1 RLPGG
6 LKNTRRAAR
15 DRPQALHRHQAESA
29 QRILEA
35 RPRAQQVRDA
45 QHGAQGRPNGRL
57 LTIRLEII
65 AMAAKKKASKPQA
78 AGSLPAG
85 FKPIT
90 SERGIPWDMEKMPE
104 LVGTWLGART
114 IQVKRG
120 RKMEEQRVATVRT
133 ADGTV
138 YTVWES
144 AMLVPLFEQAV
155 ADESEVAIVYKG
167 LGKAKPGQ
175 NPPKI
180 FEV

>member
-1 RLPGG
+1 
-6 LKNTRRAAR
+6 
-15 DRPQALHRHQAESA
+15 
-29 QRILEA
+29 
-35 RPRAQQVRDA
+35 
-45 QHGAQGRPNGRL
+45 
-57 LTIRLEII
+57 
-65 AMAAKKKASKPQA
+65 MATKKSSKASQSS
-78 AGSLPAG
+78 GSLPAG

-90 SERGIPWDMEKMPE
+90 SERGIPWDLEKMPE
-104 LVGTWLGART
+104 LVGTWLGVRT

-120 RKMEEQRVATVRT
+120 RKTEGQNVATVRT

-180 FEV
+180 FEVGIR